1 MRGGWSRFRRNE
13 AAVWATGGLGA
24 LVAFCLLAPVV
35 SPYDPYEVDF
45 SQKLE
50 LPSIQHWMGTD
61 FFGRDL
67 LERMALGG
75 RLSMFIA
82 FAALAII
89 LLLGL
94 VYGTIAGAA
103 GGRLD
108 EVMMRGLD
116 ALFAIPRLPGILII
130 LVLIG
135 ENGNVF
141 TVILALSLFSWM
153 TTARLVRG
161 QIVSLK
167 QNDYVRAARA
177 LGARRHQVV
186 LRHIV
191 HNMFGILLVAVVLE
205 LPGVILNE
213 AFISVLGLGINPPTA
228 TWGNIAHDALGLSNA
243 YFLVLPSVAIAL
255 FAIAVNFV
263 ADGLQDA
270 LDPRRESIGAT
281 TAWSPLQGFIRPS
294 ARVTEASP
302 GSVAQ

>member
-1 MRGGWSRFRRNE
+1 VRGGWRRFRRNE
-13 AAVWATGGLGA
+13 AAVPATIGLGA
-24 LVAFCLLAPVV
+24 LVLFCLVAPPT
-35 SPYDPYEVDF
+35 SPYDPYKVDF
-45 SQKLE
+45 NQKLE
-50 LPSIQHWMGTD
+50 LPSFQHWMGTD

-82 FAALAII
+82 LVAIVII

-94 VYGTIAGAA
+94 VYGTIAGAV
-103 GGRLD
+103 GGKVD
-108 EVMMRGLD
+108 ELMMRVLD
-116 ALFAIPRLPGILII
+116 GLFAIPRLPGILII
-130 LVLIG
+130 LVLVG
-135 ENGNVF
+135 ENGNVL

-186 LRHIV
+186 VRHIV
-191 HNMFGILLVAVVLE
+191 RNMFGILLVAVVLE

-281 TAWSPLQGFIRPS
+281 SAWSPLQGFLRPA
-294 ARVTEASP
+294 ARVTEPSP
-302 GSVAQ
+302 GSVQ